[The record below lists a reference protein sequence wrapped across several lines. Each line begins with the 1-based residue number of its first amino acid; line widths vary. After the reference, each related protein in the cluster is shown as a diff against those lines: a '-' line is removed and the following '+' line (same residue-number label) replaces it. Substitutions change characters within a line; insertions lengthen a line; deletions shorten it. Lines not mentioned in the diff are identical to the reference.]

1 MGGVLPAHSAA
12 GCPVVFKSRPS
23 KFVCIL
29 ISPCWVSSID
39 SEGKH
44 VQEFFLS
51 TMLSATWLY
60 QSSGLNCAEL
70 GLLPTSGAPQLFL
83 QLDYRPRVQTH
94 CWDLRGHHCCESMV
108 KVLCSGNV
116 FCFFYFVSLET
127 QHELMVTQVGVAL
140 SSWAECM
147 ARTPESGL

>member
-1 MGGVLPAHSAA
+1 MPLDY
-12 GCPVVFKSRPS
+12 R
-23 KFVCIL
+23 
-29 ISPCWVSSID
+29 
-39 SEGKH
+39 
-44 VQEFFLS
+44 
-51 TMLSATWLY
+51 
-60 QSSGLNCAEL
+60 SSGLNCAEL

-83 QLDYRPRVQTH
+83 QLDYRPRVLTAET
-94 CWDLRGHHCCESMV
+94 RGHHCCESMV
-108 KVLCSGNV
+108 KVLFSGNV